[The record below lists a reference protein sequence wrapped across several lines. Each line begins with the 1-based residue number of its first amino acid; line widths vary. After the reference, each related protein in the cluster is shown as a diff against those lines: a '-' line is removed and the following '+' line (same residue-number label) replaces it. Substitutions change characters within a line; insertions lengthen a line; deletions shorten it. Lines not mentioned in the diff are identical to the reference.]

1 MNTAYSSDVAKCDKS
16 DGKHHV
22 LDRLFLQF

>member
-1 MNTAYSSDVAKCDKS
+1 MNAAYSGDVAKCDQS

>member
-1 MNTAYSSDVAKCDKS
+1 MNAAYGSDVAKCDKT